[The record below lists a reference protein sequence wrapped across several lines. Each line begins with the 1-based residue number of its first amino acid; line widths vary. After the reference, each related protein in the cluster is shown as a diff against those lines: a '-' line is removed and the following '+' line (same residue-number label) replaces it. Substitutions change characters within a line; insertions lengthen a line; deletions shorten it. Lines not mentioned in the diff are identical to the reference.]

1 MATYCISDIHGSLKE
16 FESLLDKIDFRYNGT
31 DQLIIMG
38 DMVDWGKQSIETLL
52 LCKDLDELGVA
63 KVLMGNHEHMML
75 EELKRGVRRPNEYF
89 KMTVWYANGG
99 LVTLKGFA
107 KLPREE
113 QREVEDWLEQ
123 LDYYVDNLELG
134 GRKFYVTHS
143 MPYTDLCETDEYDYK
158 DEYENDI
165 NVQVCTTT
173 L

>member
-1 MATYCISDIHGSLKE
+1 MATYCISDIHGRLEE

-38 DMVDWGKQSIETLL
+38 DMVDWGKQNIETLL

-63 KVLMGNHEHMML
+63 RVLMGNHEHMML

-89 KMTVWYANGG
+89 KTTVWYANGG

-107 KLPREE
+107 KLPRKE

-143 MPYTDLCETDEYDYK
+143 MPYTDLCETDEYDYR
-158 DEYENDI
+158 DEYEK
-165 NVQVCTTT
+165 
-173 L
+173 